1 MKNNDLDFIKEK
13 FENSNVNA
21 PESINEDFVMSKIRE
36 IEDIDVNNEA
46 KVLTID
52 KKSKKSRYK
61 FISAMAACLA
71 VVVMATAII
80 PSLIGGSTIK
90 SSALVSS
97 RSGKNV
103 LRSFDSYGQVESA
116 VKKAMEN
123 KPDTKDVISYY
134 LSSTMTSSTKLTSS
148 VLVDKAIAP
157 SASNT
162 YVQVDGVKEGAKV
175 KTNGKYIFSVDYNQ
189 VDVYKVAGKKTKKIK
204 TITPKSIIYDLYL
217 IDDYLIIISEKEWN
231 YQKELSKDRPLWFY
245 STNTIAEVYDI
256 SDIENI
262 TGVSS
267 FIQSGSY
274 CSSRLIDN
282 ELYLVSTS
290 EQYDEKNIEMPCTGN
305 GKKITCPVGEDNKY
319 FSYNKFSYD
328 RENNKISPENIYTI
342 DNPSDSSFSVISRVN
357 INDMENDKESKAV
370 LGAANEIYCNL
381 NNLYIAGDVYVNT
394 DTATGDEATDDEPMV
409 IDTINN
415 NTINNNTISNN
426 ISWSVNNPD
435 TQIVKINIENGL
447 DIIATATVK
456 GAIDNQ
462 YSFDEYKDNLR
473 VATTVYG
480 DKDTNYLYVLDKNLG
495 ELGTVENFGKGES
508 IKAVKYVND
517 YAYVITY
524 RETDP
529 LFVINLS
536 DPQKPEIM
544 GKVKIDGFS
553 SMLVPIDDNNLLGI
567 GYHTDINEDEGE
579 FTDGVKLVLFDV
591 SNKAKPKVLDT
602 KVFENS
608 YSTVQENPRALVVN
622 ESRGNYTIPITF
634 EKEIKAYDEE
644 FDYWYE
650 DWEEKGGQVTFSIK
664 NNKIVVE
671 NKYKSNKLETGEYCV
686 FVDDNIYILGAE
698 SGDID
703 CVAYNN

>member
-36 IEDIDVNNEA
+36 IEDIDVNNEG

-52 KKSKKSRYK
+52 KKAKRSRYK
-61 FISAMAACLA
+61 FFSAMAACLA

-103 LRSFDSYGQVESA
+103 LRSFDSFGQVESA

-123 KPDTKDVISYY
+123 NPDTYGKDMSYY
-134 LSSTMTSSTKLTSS
+134 LSSTMTSSTRLSSS
-148 VLVDKAIAP
+148 VLEDKSIAP

-175 KTNGKYIFSVDYNQ
+175 KTNGKYIFSVDYNK
-189 VDVYKVAGKKTKKIK
+189 VDVYKVAGKKTKLVEKINPK
-204 TITPKSIIYDLYL
+204 TIIYDLYL
-217 IDDYLIIISEKEWN
+217 INDYLIIISEKEWS
-231 YQKELSKDRPLWFY
+231 YQKELSKDRPLWFN
-245 STNTIAEVYDI
+245 STSTIAEVYDI

-290 EQYDEKNIEMPCTGN
+290 EQYDENNIEMPCTGN
-305 GKKITCPVGEDNKY
+305 GKKITCPVGEDNKD
-319 FSYNKFSYD
+319 FSYD

-394 DTATGDEATDDEPMV
+394 HTATGDEATADQPMV
-409 IDTINN
+409 ID
-415 NTINNNTISNN
+415 TINNNTISNN

-480 DKDTNYLYVLDKNLG
+480 DKDTNYLYVLDSNLG
-495 ELGTVENFGKGES
+495 ELGTVKSFGKGES

-524 RETDP
+524 KETDP

-553 SMLVPIDDNNLLGI
+553 SMLVPIDDNKLLGI
-567 GYHTDINEDEGE
+567 GYHTDIDEDEGE

-634 EKEIKAYDEE
+634 EKEIKVYDEE
-644 FDYWYE
+644 FNEWYD
-650 DWEEKGGQVTFSIK
+650 DWEENGGQVTFSIK

-671 NKYKSNKLETGEYCV
+671 NKYKSDKLETGEYCV
-686 FVDDNIYILGAE
+686 FVDDNIYILGYE